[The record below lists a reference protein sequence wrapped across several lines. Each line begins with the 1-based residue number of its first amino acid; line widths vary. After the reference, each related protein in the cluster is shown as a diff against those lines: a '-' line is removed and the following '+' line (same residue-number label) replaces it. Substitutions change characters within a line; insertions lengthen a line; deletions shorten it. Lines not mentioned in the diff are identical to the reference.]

1 MSKSVSYVVRLIM
14 AVVVFFVDQLL
25 LVFLQMPKEVMSLG
39 YVLGIVLRL
48 AVAAVVVYGIYR
60 YYRYLLEKD
69 NPRQFMTKQTKFGF
83 DKVML
88 VLGLFVVLI
97 IVQVVINLVLL
108 KNQPESANQVKII
121 EFVKG
126 NNFLFGLFV
135 VVIGPILEEI
145 IFRGLFFDLFFKQ
158 SSNLKNTLGIIL
170 NGLLFGLAHT
180 SFQFNLSLVTYAVMG
195 MMFAAIY
202 LKTKDLRC
210 STGVHMLN
218 NLLSF
223 IGILFAK

>member
-1 MSKSVSYVVRLIM
+1 
-14 AVVVFFVDQLL
+14 
-25 LVFLQMPKEVMSLG
+25 MPKEVMSLG

-108 KNQPESANQVKII
+108 KKPTRIS
-121 EFVKG
+121 
-126 NNFLFGLFV
+126 
-135 VVIGPILEEI
+135 
-145 IFRGLFFDLFFKQ
+145 
-158 SSNLKNTLGIIL
+158 
-170 NGLLFGLAHT
+170 
-180 SFQFNLSLVTYAVMG
+180 
-195 MMFAAIY
+195 
-202 LKTKDLRC
+202 
-210 STGVHMLN
+210 
-218 NLLSF
+218 
-223 IGILFAK
+223 